1 MNEHL
6 YALIIAGGRGTR
18 FWPRSRRKL
27 PKQCIALGT
36 ERTLIQQTVDRILPL
51 VPAERILV
59 VTSWDMAEAVI
70 AQLPE
75 LPGENILVEPVG
87 RNTAPAVGWGCMDI
101 ARRSAGENAVVAV
114 LPSDHIIE
122 REEDLLAVLS
132 ACAEAARA
140 TNALVTIGLEPSR
153 PETGFGYLH
162 CGGTLG
168 EFEAHDFL
176 RVERFVEKP
185 DAATAAEYLASG
197 DFLWNAGMF
206 VFTVEA
212 ARDAFRQHLP
222 KTWALLERLRYEPTD
237 LAKLYPQMDATSI
250 DYGIMERS
258 RHVLTVRA
266 DLGWSDVGTWS
277 ALADHLPRIPGG
289 RGVAEPVVSI
299 DSTGNIV
306 HAPDKVVA
314 LVGVEDLIVVDTGDA
329 LLVCHKDQS
338 QRVREVLEVLEAREL
353 NEVL

>member
-1 MNEHL
+1 MTPPL

-36 ERTLIQQTVDRILPL
+36 ERTLIQQTVDRIKPL
-51 VPAERILV
+51 VPPERILV

-75 LPGENILVEPVG
+75 LPGENVLVEPVG

-101 ARRSAGENAVVAV
+101 ARRAAGENAVVAV
-114 LPSDHIIE
+114 LPSDHIIAD
-122 REEDLLAVLS
+122 EEELLSVLG
-132 ACAEAARA
+132 ACAAAAAA
-140 TNALVTIGLEPSR
+140 TNALVTIGLEPTR
-153 PETGFGYLH
+153 AETGFGYLK
-162 CGGTLG
+162 CGGMLG

-185 DAATAAEYLASG
+185 NAATAAEYLAS
-197 DFLWNAGMF
+197 DSYLWNAGMF

-222 KTWALLERLRYEPTD
+222 ATWALLERLRYEPGD
-237 LAKLYPQMDATSI
+237 LGRLYPQMDATSI

-266 DLGWSDVGTWS
+266 DLGWSDVGSWP
-277 ALADHLPRIPGG
+277 ALAEHLPAIPGG
-289 RGVAEPVVSI
+289 RGVADPVVAV
-299 DSTGNIV
+299 DSSGNIV
-306 HAPDKVVA
+306 HAPGKVVA
-314 LVGVEDLIVVDTGDA
+314 LVGVSDLVVVDTGDA
-329 LLVCHKDQS
+329 LLVCDKEQA
-338 QRVREVLEVLEAREL
+338 QRVREVLAVLEERGLDEL
-353 NEVL
+353 L

>member
-1 MNEHL
+1 MNDHL
-6 YALIIAGGRGTR
+6 YALVIAGGRGTR
-18 FWPRSRRKL
+18 FWPRSRRRT

-36 ERTLIQQTVDRILPL
+36 ERTLIQQTVDRIRPL
-51 VPAERILV
+51 LPAERILV
-59 VTSWDMAEAVI
+59 VTSWDMAETVI

-75 LPGENILVEPVG
+75 LPGENFLVEPVG

-101 ARRSAGENAVVAV
+101 ARRSVGETAVVAV

-122 REEDLLAVLS
+122 DEEEFLGVLR
-132 ACAEAARA
+132 ACAAAARA
-140 TNALVTIGLEPSR
+140 TNALVTIGLQPTR
-153 PETGFGYLH
+153 AETGYGYLR

-176 RVERFVEKP
+176 RVRRFVEKP
-185 DAATAAEYLASG
+185 NAATAAEYLASG
-197 DFLWNAGMF
+197 DYLWNAGMF

-222 KTWALLERLRYEPTD
+222 KTWALLERLRYEPAD
-237 LAKLYPQMDATSI
+237 LARLYPQMDAISI

-266 DLGWSDVGTWS
+266 ELGWSDVGSWP
-277 ALADHLPRIPGG
+277 ALAEHLPRIAGG
-289 RGVAEPVVSI
+289 RGVADPIVAV
-299 DSTGNIV
+299 DSSGNIV
-306 HAPDKVVA
+306 HAPGKVVA

-329 LLVCHKDQS
+329 LLVCRKDQA
-338 QRVREVLEVLEAREL
+338 QRVREVIEVLEERDL